1 MASKKSSNDQKAK
14 LRRRAVKTSAAKESH
29 TIAELRQQLAQ
40 CMQLQ
45 NATASENEVRHRGQG
60 SGIEQDSAE
69 KPHFEFSVGVKN
81 AADKSVKSAIEE
93 FSSPDDVRTKKI
105 IRFKPLS
112 RAQSRCSHLEREQI

>member
-60 SGIEQDSAE
+60 SGIEQ
-69 KPHFEFSVGVKN
+69 G
-81 AADKSVKSAIEE
+81 IG
-93 FSSPDDVRTKKI
+93 VRT
-105 IRFKPLS
+105 LDS
-112 RAQSRCSHLEREQI
+112 YNCLW